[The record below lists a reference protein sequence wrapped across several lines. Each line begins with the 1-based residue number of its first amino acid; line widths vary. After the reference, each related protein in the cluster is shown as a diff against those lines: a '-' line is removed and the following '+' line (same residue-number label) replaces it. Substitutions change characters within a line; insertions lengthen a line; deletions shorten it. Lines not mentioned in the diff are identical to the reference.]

1 MSNLMRWK
9 KATPISIEHQIK
21 PFLGLHKTIDEAI
34 DNFYNLFETGGLDI
48 DKFENRRLFPAMDIT
63 ETDDCFTVEVE
74 MPGMGEED
82 IKITI
87 NEDRLEIHGEKSTSK
102 KHKDKKY
109 VSREITF
116 GRYDRSIDLPPSVDA
131 SKATATFK
139 KGMLWV
145 NIPKKAEKKNH
156 SREVKI
162 NKA

>member
-1 MSNLMRWK
+1 MSNSMKWK
-9 KATPISIEHQIK
+9 KTAPISIEHQIK

-34 DNFYNLFETGGLDI
+34 DNFYSLFEAEGLDI
-48 DKFENRRLFPAMDIT
+48 ERFENRKLLPAMDIT
-63 ETDDCFTVEVE
+63 ETDDCFTIEVE

-109 VSREITF
+109 LSREITF
-116 GRYDRSIDLPPSVDA
+116 GRYDRSIVLPPTVDS

-156 SREVKI
+156 SREVPVE
-162 NKA
+162 KA

>member
-1 MSNLMRWK
+1 MKWK
-9 KATPISIEHQIK
+9 KGTPISIEHQIK

-34 DNFYNLFETGGLDI
+34 DNFYNLFETGGLEM

-87 NEDRLEIHGEKSTSK
+87 NEDRLEIRGEKSTSK

-109 VSREITF
+109 LSREITF
-116 GRYDRSIDLPPSVDA
+116 GRYDRSIDLPPSVDS

-145 NIPKKAEKKNH
+145 NIPKKAEKKITH
-156 SREVKI
+156 AKSKLI
-162 NKA
+162 KLKLI